1 MELTG
6 FYEEL
11 FAFLLIFSRMSGL
24 FIYAPIFSAMN
35 IPNQYKVAFCALFS
49 YIVMLTGVV
58 NLEGLTESII
68 FLIIKET
75 FFGIGLGY
83 IAYAFTSTF
92 LTMGKILDLKM
103 GFGMANV
110 VDPQNRMQV
119 AMMGNFYYI
128 FALLIF
134 LALDGHHF
142 MLRVIYESY
151 KFVGVGAF
159 NFTEFHMGIIIDS
172 FIKAME
178 FGVTLSFPIILTTLL
193 SDVLLGILSK
203 TIPQLNIFV
212 VGMPLKIL
220 VGFAILIFA
229 TPIYF
234 ELTQN
239 IYEYMEEL
247 IMRFMRLT

>member
-1 MELTG
+1 MDLTG
-6 FYEEL
+6 LYEE
-11 FAFLLIFSRMSGL
+11 FFVFLLIFSRMSGL

-35 IPNQYKVAFCALFS
+35 IPNQAKVAFCGLFS

-58 NLEGLTESII
+58 SLDGVTDPII
-68 FLIIKET
+68 YLIIKET
-75 FFGIGLGY
+75 FYGIGLGY
-83 IAYAFTSTF
+83 IAYTFTSTF

-134 LALDGHHF
+134 LALDGHHL
-142 MLRVIYESY
+142 MLKAVYESY
-151 KFVGVGAF
+151 KYVGLVGF
-159 NFTEFHMGIIIDS
+159 NFNELHMGIIIDS

-247 IMRFMRLT
+247 LMRFMRLT